1 MKRLNKILAL
11 VLAMTMMFGVVSICA
26 SAANT
31 TDAGY
36 KVRFVDNDGNAI
48 TSVSAGQTVNV
59 IVSIK
64 TDGYSPIFAFLAFY
78 DYKTLTHIR
87 QNGTEVQNITAN
99 NCRELYGRFK
109 NTGTYTEDAEL
120 LEHENNEVGNGYV
133 NDWGFTGNIT
143 VTPHKDLMWDGIG
156 FTDAQKAKYKGINFG
171 YLVPVTDSNST
182 VNTKGEWYDM
192 VRFRFLASADIA
204 TLGEDTFFLLDND
217 TKTYITIDPDDEPL
231 RCLQASAPI
240 KASNLTVE
248 YVGGSTPTPPP
259 ATTISVENLA
269 TQVQWQD
276 KDAGLMRVAFRGNI
290 KDYDATTDLVSG
302 STTELNKLTEI
313 GVVFSK
319 TDSTPTLEEVVYD
332 TDGKVAST
340 SPCTPVPAYTIYD
353 FTSGGYFYR
362 AVVGSIDYTS
372 TETLYANAYIV
383 YDGTTYTATNA
394 VISTTG
400 AQAYANGV
408 ANNMP
413 AK

>member
-1 MKRLNKILAL
+1 MKRFNKILAL

-78 DYKTLTHIR
+78 DYTTLTHIR
-87 QNGTEVQNITAN
+87 QNGDAVQNITAN

-248 YVGGSTPTPPP
+248 YATGGSTPEPTP
-259 ATTISVENLA
+259 TVTVENLD
-269 TQVQWQD
+269 TQAQWQD

-290 KDYDATTDLVSG
+290 KGYDATKDLVAG

-313 GVVFSK
+313 GVMFSK
-319 TDSTPTLEEVVYD
+319 TDSTPTKEEGATV
-332 TDGKVAST
+332 
-340 SPCTPVPAYTIYD
+340 VPAYTIYD
-353 FTSGGYFYR
+353 FTTGGYFYR
-362 AVVGSIDYTS
+362 AVVGSIDYQS
-372 TETLYANAYIV
+372 AETLYANAYIV
-383 YDGTTYTATNA
+383 LDGTTYTATNA

-400 AQAYANGV
+400 AAEYTRATGNGM
-408 ANNMP
+408 A

>member
-78 DYKTLTHIR
+78 DYTTLTHIR
-87 QNGTEVQNITAN
+87 QNGDAVQNITAN

-248 YVGGSTPTPPP
+248 YATGGSTPEPTP
-259 ATTISVENLA
+259 TVTVENLD
-269 TQVQWQD
+269 TQAQWQD

-290 KDYDATTDLVSG
+290 KGYDATKDLVAG

-313 GVVFSK
+313 GVMFSK
-319 TDSTPTLEEVVYD
+319 TDSTPTKEEGATV
-332 TDGKVAST
+332 
-340 SPCTPVPAYTIYD
+340 VPAYTIYD
-353 FTSGGYFYR
+353 FTTGGYFYR
-362 AVVGSIDYTS
+362 AVVGSIDYQS
-372 TETLYANAYIV
+372 AETLYANAYIV
-383 YDGTTYTATNA
+383 LDGTTYTATNA

-400 AQAYANGV
+400 AAEYTRATGNGM
-408 ANNMP
+408 A